1 MPQRATKFWL
11 FHAVKETQTM
21 LGLARHAVFA
31 VKHANF
37 SLITR
42 RCFCISTPYQLSVT
56 AYGSSIGRE
65 KRKILS
71 LERQSGIAG
80 PFDGSPLPVQ

>member
-42 RCFCISTPYQLSVT
+42 RCFCISTPYPLSVT
-56 AYGSSIGRE
+56 AHGSLIGK

-71 LERQSGIAG
+71 LERQSGVAALFG
-80 PFDGSPLPVQ
+80 GSPLPAQ